1 MAVKNIQFFMQQV
14 LKEQFLD
21 IVEYTIQ
28 FISIFII
35 IRN

>member
-1 MAVKNIQFFMQQV
+1 MQQV

-28 FISIFII
+28 FIGNPQLD
-35 IRN
+35 RVD